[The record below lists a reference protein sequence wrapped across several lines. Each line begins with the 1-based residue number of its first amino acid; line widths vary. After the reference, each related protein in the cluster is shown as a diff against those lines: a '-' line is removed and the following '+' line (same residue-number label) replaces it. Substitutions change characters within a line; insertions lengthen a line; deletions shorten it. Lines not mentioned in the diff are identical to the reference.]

1 MKILF
6 FIIMIFSP
14 GFVFAQKAPAIME
27 LKDAPEEIE
36 VYNDKEFKEWLSNF
50 KEKAKTKYK
59 ISEKT
64 LNEAFKNVKY
74 NPKVISSDRKQPEFM
89 KTFWKY
95 SDSALKP
102 ERIANGKIMLK
113 KYKTLLNN
121 VSEKYGVPK
130 EIIVAFWG
138 LETYYGTIF
147 GNYNIIEALTTLS
160 FDPRRSE
167 FFTTELINALKIID
181 AGHMKPCQMI
191 GSWAGAFGNFQF
203 LPSTFQRYAVDG
215 NGDGKINLTSDIA
228 DAMHS
233 AGNYL
238 SKMGW
243 NSKYRWGRPVIV
255 NKDNTDAW
263 TYINSNEW
271 KPLSFFRSMNIKQ
284 LDGNPL
290 PNKDINASLIA
301 PQGVD
306 GPIFVVYDN
315 FKYIMNWNAS
325 TNYALSV
332 GLLSDALV
340 SHTVPIFERPANW
353 DKMKAM
359 TTNQIK
365 EMQEKLLSLGIY
377 ESKISGLYGKKTMK
391 AIKKYQQMLLDGDK
405 DVSKS
410 GKKIKKYKSGNPV
423 IPDGYPSFDL
433 YEQMFGK

>member
-1 MKILF
+1 MKLVLLILF
-6 FIIMIFSP
+6 TIFSN
-14 GFVFAQKAPAIME
+14 FAFAQTAPAIQE
-27 LKDAPEEIE
+27 LKNAPEEIE
-36 VYNDKEFKEWLSNF
+36 GYNEQEFQKWLSDF
-50 KEKAKTKYK
+50 KKKAHNKYK

-74 NPKVISSDRKQPEFM
+74 NPKVIIADRKQPEFM

-113 KYKTLLNN
+113 KYKTLLSN
-121 VSEKYGVPK
+121 VSEKYGIPK

-167 FFTTELINALKIID
+167 FFTSELINALKIID
-181 AGHMKPCQMI
+181 AGHMKPYQMK

-228 DAMHS
+228 DAMYS

-243 NSKYRWGRPVIV
+243 NNKYRWGRPVLID
-255 NKDNTDAW
+255 KTNTSAW
-263 TYINSNEW
+263 TYVNSNEW
-271 KPLSFFRSMNIKQ
+271 KSLSFFRSIGVKQ
-284 LDGNPL
+284 LDGEL
-290 PNKDINASLIA
+290 VQNKDINASLIA
-301 PQGVD
+301 PQGVE
-306 GPIFVVYDN
+306 GPTFVVYDN
-315 FKYIMNWNAS
+315 FKYIMSWNAS

-332 GLLSDALV
+332 GLLSDALISDSV
-340 SHTVPIFERPANW
+340 HLFDRPANW
-353 DKMKAM
+353 DKMKTM

-365 EMQEKLLSLGIY
+365 EIQEKLASLDIY
-377 ESKISGLYGKKTMK
+377 DAKISGLYGKKTMK
-391 AIKKYQQMLLDGDK
+391 AIKKYQQMLLDGDRP
-405 DVSKS
+405 VSKT
-410 GKKIKKYKSGNPV
+410 KVKKYKSGNPV

>member
-1 MKILF
+1 MKLVLLILF
-6 FIIMIFSP
+6 TIFSN
-14 GFVFAQKAPAIME
+14 FAFAQTAPAIQE
-27 LKDAPEEIE
+27 LKNAPEEIE
-36 VYNDKEFKEWLSNF
+36 GYNEQEFQKWLSDF
-50 KEKAKTKYK
+50 KKKAHNKYK

-64 LNEAFKNVKY
+64 LNGAFKNVKY
-74 NPKVISSDRKQPEFM
+74 NPKVIIADRKQPEFM

-113 KYKTLLNN
+113 KYKTLLSN
-121 VSEKYGVPK
+121 VSEKYGIPK

-167 FFTTELINALKIID
+167 FFTSELINALKIID
-181 AGHMKPCQMI
+181 AGHMKPYQMT

-228 DAMHS
+228 DAMYS

-243 NSKYRWGRPVIV
+243 NNKYRWGRPVLID
-255 NKDNTDAW
+255 KTNTSAW
-263 TYINSNEW
+263 TYVNSNEW
-271 KPLSFFRSMNIKQ
+271 KSLSFFRSIGVKQ
-284 LDGNPL
+284 LDGEL
-290 PNKDINASLIA
+290 VQNKDINASLIA
-301 PQGVD
+301 PQGVE
-306 GPIFVVYDN
+306 GPTFVVYDN
-315 FKYIMNWNAS
+315 FKYIMSWNAS

-332 GLLSDALV
+332 GLLSDALISDSV
-340 SHTVPIFERPANW
+340 HLFDRPANW
-353 DKMKAM
+353 DKMKTM

-365 EMQEKLLSLGIY
+365 EIQEKLASLDIY
-377 ESKISGLYGKKTMK
+377 DAKISGLYGKKTMK
-391 AIKKYQQMLLDGDK
+391 AIKKYQQMLLDGDRP
-405 DVSKS
+405 VSNTKV
-410 GKKIKKYKSGNPV
+410 KKYKSGNPV